1 MGPGSGLRPDLASGD
16 AAAKPGRRPGPDLLA
31 RTFQWA
37 CALDVETRKPGNVS
51 LASPGHRMQAQE
63 FLDSARVAAGPLA
76 QAGMGVGARIEGAVA
91 ATRAL
96 VQCNTNLG
104 IVLLCAPLLAAA
116 QGGAQDAAALRDAVG
131 HVLAALDVADARAA
145 YRAIALAS
153 PGGLG
158 RADQQ
163 DVAAEPT
170 VDLRTAM
177 TLAADRDRVARQY
190 AGTYDDVFVLGLP
203 AFGESRRRALAAGA
217 DAAGAARA
225 GLLRAYLE
233 FLAAFPDSHIVRGRG
248 DDAAHSV
255 MAEAAPWRSRA
266 RAADPQGDP
275 ALAAW
280 DESLKARALNP
291 GTSADLC
298 VATALV
304 AALVEPGLGEVVRA

>member
-1 MGPGSGLRPDLASGD
+1 MGGD
-16 AAAKPGRRPGPDLLA
+16 PA
-31 RTFQWA
+31 RLFAWA

-51 LASPGHRMQAQE
+51 LASAGHRMEAAQ

-76 QAGMGVGARIEGAVA
+76 QAGARVGARIEGAVA
-91 ATRAL
+91 ATHAL

-116 QGGAQDAAALRDAVG
+116 EHGARDAAALRDALAR
-131 HVLAALDVADARAA
+131 VLASLDLDDARHAF
-145 YRAIALAS
+145 RAIALAN

-158 RADQQ
+158 RADAQ

-170 VDLRTAM
+170 VDLRAAM
-177 TLAADRDRVARQY
+177 ALAAGRDRVARQY

-217 DAAGAARA
+217 DAAAAARA

-248 DDAAHSV
+248 DAAAHSV
-255 MAEAAPWRSRA
+255 MAEAAPWRARA
-266 RAADPQGDP
+266 RSADPQGDA

-304 AALVEPGLGEVVRA
+304 AALVEPGLAGAARA